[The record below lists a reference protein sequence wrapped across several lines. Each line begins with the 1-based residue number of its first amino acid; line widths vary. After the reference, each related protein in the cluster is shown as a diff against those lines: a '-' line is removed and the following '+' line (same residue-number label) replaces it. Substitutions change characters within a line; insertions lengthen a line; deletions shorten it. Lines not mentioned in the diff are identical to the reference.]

1 MTLDELTTPHHGIYF
16 HLNWKPQ
23 EVDSVHNWKHNWKQ
37 NTTQCHLESQNYDL
51 HIYCTEAK
59 LTMYRNIDVKLSISV
74 LISCEQCYQ
83 EKKCLK
89 LISLLKM
96 LLVLFI
102 KMKYLTSGSDSVFS
116 PDFYLA
122 RLNLFFI
129 FTSVFAENTD

>member
-1 MTLDELTTPHHGIYF
+1 MTLDELTTPHHGISF

-83 EKKCLK
+83 EKKVFKINFPSWDVTCIIHK
-89 LISLLKM
+89 NETPYFWKWFCIFSWF
-96 LLVLFI
+96 LFS
-102 KMKYLTSGSDSVFS
+102 TVES
-116 PDFYLA
+116 
-122 RLNLFFI
+122 FI
-129 FTSVFAENTD
+129 YIY